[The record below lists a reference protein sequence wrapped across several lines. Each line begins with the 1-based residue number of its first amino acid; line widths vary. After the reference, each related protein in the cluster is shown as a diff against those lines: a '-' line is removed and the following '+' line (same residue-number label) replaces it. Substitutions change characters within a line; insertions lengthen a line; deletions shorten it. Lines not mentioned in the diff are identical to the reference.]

1 MGNTPGRAFLEF
13 AGPGEQGAFCA
24 WLSEKL
30 NDNGGRHIVGQMSG
44 VHHDTLSKYISGRSI
59 PSRMSLEKLIA
70 VGVIGY
76 SDPESLAADTPWLA
90 DKYVEEARNYK
101 ITPRAKSKPK
111 AKAKTA
117 PAPAPAREVTPAPE
131 LQVIHTQPNLMDAV
145 MDEPGLTARQR
156 ATLVALIAMVV
167 NGVEIDISISPRP

>member
-1 MGNTPGRAFLEF
+1 MTVKKQPGRAFLTF

-30 NDNGGRHIVGQMSG
+30 VDNGGRHIVAQMSG

-59 PSRMSLEKLIA
+59 PSRASLEKLIA

-90 DKYVEEARNYK
+90 DQYVEEARARK
-101 ITPRAKSKPK
+101 FVGPKPK
-111 AKAKTA
+111 AKAK
-117 PAPAPAREVTPAPE
+117 PAVNREVDLSLSPE
-131 LQVIHTQPNLMDAV
+131 PEVGGESLMEAV
-145 MDEPGLTARQR
+145 LREPGLNARQR
-156 ATLVALIAMVV
+156 ATLAAVIAMVV
-167 NGVEIDISISPRP
+167 NGVPVDISISPRH